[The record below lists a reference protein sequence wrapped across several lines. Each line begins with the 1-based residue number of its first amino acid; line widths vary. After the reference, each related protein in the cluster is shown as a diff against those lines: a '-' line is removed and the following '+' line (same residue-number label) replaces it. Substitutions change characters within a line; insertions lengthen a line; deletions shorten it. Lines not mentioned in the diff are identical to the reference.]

1 MVHPLVGKPAP
12 AISLPA
18 ADGETYTL
26 TPGAKG
32 VPVALFFYPKSG
44 SYGCTKEACQFR
56 DALAEKDLFK
66 RTKVEIV
73 GVSSDAVDKQ
83 KTFVEKQKLTYPI
96 LSDPDGE
103 ARKAYHVGKGL
114 FGLAETARVT
124 FFIDSKGT
132 VRDVLDTTLN
142 YSAHVKFVSKWLD
155 KLEAEEKKAAEAPA
169 DAAAPAADTE
179 GTAASAP
186 TEGAGA
192 APAETPSSGELGRAA
207 QAVQA

>member
-1 MVHPLVGKPAP
+1 MVHPLIGKSAP
-12 AISLPA
+12 SFELPG

-26 TPGAKG
+26 TPGSKG

-73 GVSSDAVDKQ
+73 GVSSDPVDKQ
-83 KTFVEKQKLTYPI
+83 KEFVEKQKLTYPV
-96 LSDPDGE
+96 LSDAKGE
-103 ARKAYHVGKGL
+103 VRKAYHVGKGL

-124 FFIDSKGT
+124 FIIDSKGT

-142 YSAHVKFVSKWLD
+142 YSAHAKFVSKWLD
-155 KLEAEEKKAAEAPA
+155 KLEAEEKKVAAPSG
-169 DAAAPAADTE
+169 APAAAEPTE
-179 GTAASAP
+179 DTAAPEGP
-186 TEGAGA
+186 TA
-192 APAETPSSGELGRAA
+192 AELGRAA
-207 QAVQA
+207 EAVEA